1 MGMFQYKEDIIIV
14 DCGIQFTDASLP
26 GVNYSIPDVS
36 FLVKYKSKIKGMLIT
51 HAHLDHIGALK
62 HVYPA
67 LGMPVLYGT
76 RLTLGFVKKQL
87 IEAGLMDV
95 ATFVEIDAGKRE
107 KIQIGH
113 FLVEFF
119 KVNHSVP
126 DCAGI
131 YIESPGGAKFVHT

>member
-1 MGMFQYKEDIIIV
+1 
-14 DCGIQFTDASLP
+14 
-26 GVNYSIPDVS
+26 
-36 FLVKYKSKIKGMLIT
+36 
-51 HAHLDHIGALK
+51 
-62 HVYPA
+62 
-67 LGMPVLYGT
+67 MPVLYGT

-87 IEAGLMDV
+87 LEAGLMDF

-126 DCAGI
+126 DCA
-131 YIESPGGAKFVHT
+131 